1 MELRIDIHGKV
12 IEWLSSMGYPV
23 SGMPVELLRG
33 MLLREARQ
41 WQVSPERLEH
51 MILEEARQADGQR
64 TTSVRPGHDPR
75 PVARVTGARVGVAR

>member
-41 WQVSPERLEH
+41 WQVSPERLET
-51 MILEEARQADGQR
+51 MILEEARQPDRER
-64 TTSVRPGHDPR
+64 TGFATFERDPR
-75 PVARVTGARVGVAR
+75 AVAGVSGTTVEMAH